1 MAIYSEKPYFTEL
14 SEAQLRQL
22 SDAQAVFLN
31 LADARAGAAA
41 VRGSMRWKRVNGK
54 DYLVR
59 VSVDGSENSLGPRS
73 DELQALHATFQER
86 KERHEARYKA
96 MKARCEEMR
105 RLNRAYRVGRTPTGL
120 VKRLDAVERSGLA
133 ESTIIVG
140 PCALY
145 AYETAA
151 GVRMEHGALFAQG
164 PDMLCDQVDTDQGQH
179 MASGTR
185 FSQMVVATTGEM
197 AMMRT
202 LHPLDFIRWMA
213 ALPEKLTNRRQ
224 IEAVQQLWDVYL
236 STSMT
241 RGLQ

>member
-1 MAIYSEKPYFTEL
+1 MAIYSEKPHLTEL
-14 SEAQLRQL
+14 SEVQLRQL
-22 SDAQAVFLN
+22 SDAQAVFMN
-31 LADARAGAAA
+31 LADARAAAAA

-59 VSVDGSENSLGPRS
+59 VSVEGAERSLGPRN
-73 DELQALHATFQER
+73 DELEALHASFHER
-86 KERHEARYKA
+86 KERAETRYKA
-96 MKARCEEMR
+96 MKVRGEEMR
-105 RLNRAYRVGRTPTGL
+105 RLNRACRVGRTPTGL

-151 GVRMEHGALFAQG
+151 GVRVEPGALFAQG
-164 PDMLCDQVDTDQGQH
+164 PDMLCDQVAPDRGQH
-179 MASGTR
+179 MDSGVR
-185 FSQMVVATTGEM
+185 FSQLVVATTGEM
-197 AMMRT
+197 TMMRT
-202 LHPLDFIRWMA
+202 LHPLDFVRWRA
-213 ALPEKLTNRRQ
+213 ALPEEATSRRQ
-224 IEAVQQLWDVYL
+224 IEVVQHLWDVYL

>member
-1 MAIYSEKPYFTEL
+1 MSIYSEKPHLTEL

-31 LADARAGAAA
+31 LADARAAAAA

-59 VSVDGSENSLGPRS
+59 VSIEGAERSLGPRN
-73 DELQALHATFQER
+73 DELEALHSSFHER
-86 KERHEARYKA
+86 KERAETRYRA
-96 MKARCEEMR
+96 MKVRGEETR

-120 VKRLDAVERSGLA
+120 VKRLDAVARAGLA
-133 ESTIIVG
+133 DSTLIVG

-151 GVRMEHGALFAQG
+151 GVRVEQGALLEQG
-164 PDMLCDQVDTDQGQH
+164 PAMLYDPVVSDKSQSMV
-179 MASGTR
+179 SGCR
-185 FSQMVVATTGEM
+185 FSHMVVATTGEM

-202 LHPLDFIRWMA
+202 LHPLDFIRWTV
-213 ALPEKLTNRRQ
+213 ALPEGPNHRQQ

-236 STSMT
+236 STYMT
-241 RGLQ
+241 GGNQ